1 MGAGKG
7 RHMLAFDELR
17 LSFAKKA
24 MARGR
29 ARVSRYSRYCHPIER
44 GICLRVLVE
53 LRSSRPKDSAHR
65 AAHHA
70 SPPIYPL
77 NFGADGEM
85 HPSHSFTFGSPS
97 LYVYV
102 VAYLPQFRALSIIQY
117 SIFCI
122 YHAMYTYSYV
132 SCVSSHFLYC
142 PIWVMRTGNWQLVSL
157 LLSTLASASSSENH
171 RGWRYS
177 VVSARN
183 SGEVGVVGGR
193 GW

>member
-102 VAYLPQFRALSIIQY
+102 VAYLATVPCTKHNTIFDILHLCILTRMYHVFLPIFSIVQY
-117 SIFCI
+117 G
-122 YHAMYTYSYV
+122 
-132 SCVSSHFLYC
+132 SCVRG
-142 PIWVMRTGNWQLVSL
+142 IGN
-157 LLSTLASASSSENH
+157 
-171 RGWRYS
+171 
-177 VVSARN
+177 
-183 SGEVGVVGGR
+183 
-193 GW
+193 